1 VVGVIG
7 DGASIYSIQALWSAA
22 KYRVGVLLVV
32 MANGGYAVMDALAR
46 EHGGPGAWP
55 AFETVDVAGL
65 ARCFGCPSL
74 RVETHAELV
83 EALDQVLPGLASRS
97 EPLVLEVALAE

>member
-1 VVGVIG
+1 
-7 DGASIYSIQALWSAA
+7 
-22 KYRVGVLLVV
+22 
-32 MANGGYAVMDALAR
+32 MDALAR

-55 AFETVDVAGL
+55 SFETVDVAGL

-74 RVETHAELV
+74 RVATHAELLD
-83 EALDQVLPGLASRS
+83 ALGQVLPGLAART

>member
-1 VVGVIG
+1 
-7 DGASIYSIQALWSAA
+7 LSAA
-22 KYRVGVLLVV
+22 KYRVGVLAIV

-55 AFETVDVAGL
+55 SFETVDVAGL
-65 ARCFGCPSL
+65 AVCFGCPSV
-74 RVETHAELV
+74 RVQTHAELLDT
-83 EALDQVLPGLASRS
+83 LDQVLPELADRS